1 MMLNFEHLP
10 LIEAVERL
18 GEASLK
24 VGMTQQ
30 EVMDLLSSELEL
42 SQLLEY
48 VEAVLSHRVH

>member
-1 MMLNFEHLP
+1 MMLSFEHLP